1 MPGATRVERQCPPL
15 YGHRSTAA
23 RRPLSRRLP
32 ETILNIDLLQS
43 GLGGESC
50 GPATLPQYL
59 VPAVERT
66 FRVRLRPYTEGEA
79 TPMFLARQA
88 LEAIE

>member
-1 MPGATRVERQCPPL
+1 LNVSALHYTADDL
-15 YGHRSTAA
+15 TAA
-23 RRPLSRRLP
+23 RHTFELTRRP

-59 VPAVERT
+59 VPAIERT
-66 FRVRLRPYTEGEA
+66 FRVRLRPYVEGQA
-79 TPMFLARQA
+79 TPMSLARQM
-88 LEAIE
+88 LEER